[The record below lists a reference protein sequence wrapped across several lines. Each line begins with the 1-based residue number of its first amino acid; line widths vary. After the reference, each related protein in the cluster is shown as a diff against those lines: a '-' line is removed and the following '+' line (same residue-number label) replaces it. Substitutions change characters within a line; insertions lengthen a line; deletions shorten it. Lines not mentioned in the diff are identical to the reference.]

1 MKEIRRNARRNFII
15 KSIALVAGVY
25 TLDGCGRG
33 KTADQEPTDNHP
45 VITAC
50 DDLSN
55 VSKQDIETRQKL
67 GYVKESPIAD
77 NQCQNCNLYLPPKNG
92 QACGGCMLFKGPVFP
107 SSYCTY
113 WAPKV

>member
-1 MKEIRRNARRNFII
+1 MKKASGKSRRHFFVKGIG
-15 KSIALVAGVY
+15 LVAGAWI
-25 TLDGCGRG
+25 LDSCGG
-33 KTADQEPTDNHP
+33 GEKTEQDAAGSTP
-45 VITAC
+45 VVTSC

-55 VSKQDIETRQKL
+55 VSKEDIAARQKL

-92 QACGGCMLFKGPVFP
+92 QTCGGCMLFKGPVFP
-107 SSYCTY
+107 TSYCTY

>member
-1 MKEIRRNARRNFII
+1 MINVLALLTGGWILDSCGPG
-15 KSIALVAGVY
+15 KSSEAKSTGSDAVV
-25 TLDGCGRG
+25 
-33 KTADQEPTDNHP
+33 
-45 VITAC
+45 TAC

-55 VSKQDIETRQKL
+55 VSKGDLETRQKL
-67 GYVKESPIAD
+67 GYVKESPIPD

-92 QACGGCMLFKGPVFP
+92 QTCGGCMLFKGPVFP